1 MMNLIKRYGRILMG
15 LRGFIYDLNRFIRF
29 NAWNFDCS
37 NAKMRQY
44 HLAKLTHTLEKSMSF
59 KNKREGAGY
68 TNAKKIQEIL
78 IEVDNNNYE
87 KNFND
92 FLALQTLKKFCLSSK
107 DLNNKFSDIYQV
119 LPNWDNILV
128 DYGIY
133 SLTKEEINR
142 GQLEKPEDFFNS
154 RYTLRDFKD
163 ITIPPEIIDRALS
176 LAQKT
181 PSSCNMQPWHVYLL
195 KNKTNID
202 IALSYQTGNKGFTNN
217 IHNLMIITS
226 DQLSFI
232 SSSERYQHWIDGG
245 LYAMSLIYAFHS
257 LGIATC
263 SLNWSENPQ
272 KDIAFRKALNI
283 NHHHSIIMMIAF
295 GYPCENNL
303 VCVSPRKS
311 TECIKTEI

>member
-1 MMNLIKRYGRILMG
+1 MG
-15 LRGFIYDLNRFIRF
+15 LRGFMYDFNRFLRF
-29 NAWNFDCS
+29 NAWNFKCS

-59 KNKREGAGY
+59 KDKRAGAGY

-92 FLALQTLKKFCLSSK
+92 FLALQTLKKFCLESK
-107 DLNNKFSDIYQV
+107 DADKKFSNIYQE
-119 LPNWDNILV
+119 LPNWDDAFT

-133 SLTKEEINR
+133 SLSKEEISR
-142 GQLEKPEDFFNS
+142 GQLESPEDFFNS
-154 RYTLRDFKD
+154 RYTLRDFSS
-163 ITIPPEIIDRALS
+163 IIISSEIIDRALN

-181 PSSCNMQPWHVYLL
+181 PSSCNMQPWHVYVL
-195 KNKTNID
+195 NNRENID

-263 SLNWSENPQ
+263 SLNWSENPK
-272 KDIAFRKALNI
+272 KDIAIRKVLNI
-283 NHHHSIIMMIAF
+283 NEHHSIIMMIAF

-303 VCVSPRKS
+303 VCVSPRKNIKN
-311 TECIKTEI
+311 IKTEI